1 MKRRQFFAAGA
12 IALATM
18 FTATYAGAQSEGVV
32 SSADI
37 LKALTAPQSKDVRL
51 DSSGRVMPPRDPSI
65 DLQVQFKLNS
75 AELLPLGRLQLD
87 QLALAF
93 QNKALVEAGFELAGH
108 TDRSGSRDHNLKLS
122 RSRAESVRN
131 YLMQQHGV
139 IGRRLI
145 AAGYGYD
152 RLADPMHP
160 NAAINRRVEVRRI
173 MVVQPDALPGS
184 SPSGGTPAVVREPG
198 GRIVPAPRQ

>member
-1 MKRRQFFAAGA
+1 MNRRNFLTCAGVMSLALCGA
-12 IALATM
+12 IQAN
-18 FTATYAGAQSEGVV
+18 AQTEGVV
-32 SSADI
+32 SSTDI

-51 DSSGRVMPPRDPSI
+51 DSSGRPLPPRDPAI

-108 TDRSGSRDHNLKLS
+108 TDRSGTREHNLKLS
-122 RSRAESVRN
+122 RARAESVRT

-152 RLADPMHP
+152 RLADPAHP
-160 NAAINRRVEVRRI
+160 NAAVNRRVEVRRI

-184 SPSGGTPAVVREPG
+184 TPPGGVAPNREPG